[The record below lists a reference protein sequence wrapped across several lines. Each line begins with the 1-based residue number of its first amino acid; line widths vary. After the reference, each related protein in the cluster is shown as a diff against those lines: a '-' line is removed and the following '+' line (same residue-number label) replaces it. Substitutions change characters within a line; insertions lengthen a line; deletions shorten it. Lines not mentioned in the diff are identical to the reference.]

1 MARCICHAPRILAL
15 GLTSIRAWRPIIDSV
30 AAVVIEDTL
39 PVRYETWAE
48 WRLARWNDLRTRRA
62 QPLVEPSTVFC
73 GTCWGQRRTWRPA
86 ANGEGLI
93 PCLCSTCLGRGWV
106 RTGGA

>member
-1 MARCICHAPRILAL
+1 M
-15 GLTSIRAWRPIIDSV
+15 

-48 WRLARWNDLRTRRA
+48 WRLARWRDPLLRRA
-62 QPLVEPSTVFC
+62 EPLVEPSSVFC

-86 ANGEGLI
+86 GNGEGLI
-93 PCLCSTCLGRGWV
+93 PRPCPTCLGRGWV
-106 RTGGA
+106 PCGPAGDG